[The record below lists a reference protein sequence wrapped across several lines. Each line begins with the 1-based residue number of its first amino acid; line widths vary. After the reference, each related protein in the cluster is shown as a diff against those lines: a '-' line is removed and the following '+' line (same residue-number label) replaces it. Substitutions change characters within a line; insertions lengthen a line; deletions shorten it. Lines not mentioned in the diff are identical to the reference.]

1 VGKILKFL
9 AGTLISATVLYAL
22 LILSIALAKLIGGWL
37 GFHYTVTFALTIYAA
52 IAVKNF
58 LEDAPKHLSPSDAY
72 MPYDML
78 FGGVVSCLLAWAI
91 LTDFSQLARVYEVP
105 FPIAAAVYNS
115 MFAPPNIWVH
125 MLQGVIGVTVFA
137 QLVTGLTGMI
147 LAAYWQYEVVNGST
161 QFDTIAVKTGP
172 TTFELQRQIFNLEKK
187 LQTAQ
192 NHIDDKDASLKTAAE
207 AQRKIEVSET
217 ATHQELVSMKVKRD
231 LVRNEVAKLSAQ
243 LAAKGDELSLLKKEY
258 RDLEKAHDDLYA
270 LYEALKGT
278 KPKTRSAEDDAR
290 KAKLK
295 ALVEPTADSIKAKE
309 KRRDSADQT

>member
-1 VGKILKFL
+1 
-9 AGTLISATVLYAL
+9 
-22 LILSIALAKLIGGWL
+22 
-37 GFHYTVTFALTIYAA
+37 
-52 IAVKNF
+52 
-58 LEDAPKHLSPSDAY
+58 
-72 MPYDML
+72 
-78 FGGVVSCLLAWAI
+78 
-91 LTDFSQLARVYEVP
+91 
-105 FPIAAAVYNS
+105 
-115 MFAPPNIWVH
+115 MF
-125 MLQGVIGVTVFA
+125 
-137 QLVTGLTGMI
+137 
-147 LAAYWQYEVVNGST
+147 E
-161 QFDTIAVKTGP
+161 
-172 TTFELQRQIFNLEKK
+172 QIFNLEKK

-192 NHIDDKDASLKTAAE
+192 NHLDDKDASLKTAAE

-295 ALVEPTADSIKAKE
+295 ALVEPTADSIKTKAQ
-309 KRRDSADQT
+309 RFSG